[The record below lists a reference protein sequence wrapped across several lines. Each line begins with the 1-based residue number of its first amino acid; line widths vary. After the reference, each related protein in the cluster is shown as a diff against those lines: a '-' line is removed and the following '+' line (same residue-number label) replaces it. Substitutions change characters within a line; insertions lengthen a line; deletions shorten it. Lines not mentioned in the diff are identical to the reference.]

1 MSQSLSYPIADGVTI
16 AAGLAVAVNSSGEAI
31 LADSTDRAIGI
42 SVSGGT
48 GNDAAPVYCTVASTG
63 ALVYASITTS
73 AAAGVRLQADDDG
86 TGQLL
91 DASALGGRMVGT
103 AAAAAV
109 GGLVLV
115 QVAPYDH
122 TLDT

>member
-1 MSQSLSYPIADGVTI
+1 MAFSASYKIATGVTVTP
-16 AAGLAVAVNSSGEAI
+16 GLAVAVNTDDELI
-31 LADSTDRAIGI
+31 IADSTDNAIGI
-42 SVSGGT
+42 SVENGT
-48 GNDAAPVYCTVASTG
+48 AGQWVTVATTG
-63 ALVYASITTS
+63 AVVYAKITTA

-91 DASALGGRMVGT
+91 DASALSGRMIGT
-103 AAAAAV
+103 ALKEAV

-115 QVAPYDH
+115 QVNPYDR